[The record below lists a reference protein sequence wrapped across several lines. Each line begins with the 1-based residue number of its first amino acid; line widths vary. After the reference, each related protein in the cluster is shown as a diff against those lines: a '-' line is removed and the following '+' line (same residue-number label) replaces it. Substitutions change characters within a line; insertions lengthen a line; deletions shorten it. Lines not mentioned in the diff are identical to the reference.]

1 MTNTDI
7 IILFK
12 VRNLLLVLLTFQ
24 FSACTGQVKEKTVTD
39 SKENQ
44 VNTQPLILKQS
55 TTFPQIHT
63 NLNGMVREFVRTIYQ
78 DKKGN
83 YWFGTNGDGIIRY
96 NGQILER
103 ITIAEIS
110 PNYRVLE
117 IVEDKVGNIWF
128 GTSEGLIKYDGVK
141 FKTFSFKEGLPGV
154 NAEIWGLTIDKNG
167 LIWVGA
173 IGGVCHFNGEKF
185 IPFSLPV
192 SKVENAK
199 PMLSDKLVFK
209 IIEDKNGNM
218 WFATDGN
225 GIFKYN
231 NKKFTHLT
239 NKNGLVDN
247 NTADILEDS
256 KGNIWIG
263 TFYGGVS
270 KFDGK
275 TYTNFTKDG
284 IIAGEETYNF
294 YEDSQGNIW
303 FTAEGYG
310 VYRYDGNNFKQFTT
324 EDGLTSNVTQSILED
339 NKGQVWFGSWQGL
352 CIFDGEKFMDA
363 KNKEPWTN

>member
-7 IILFK
+7 MISFK
-12 VRNLLLVLLTFQ
+12 ARNLLLVLLTFQ
-24 FSACTGQVKEKTVTD
+24 FSVCTGQVKEKSVTD
-39 SKENQ
+39 TIESQ
-44 VNTQPLILKQS
+44 VKAQPLSLKQS
-55 TTFPQIHT
+55 TTFLQIHT
-63 NLNGMVREFVRTIYQ
+63 NLNGMVREFVRTMYQ

-96 NGQILER
+96 DGQTLEKM
-103 ITIAEIS
+103 TIADVH
-110 PNYRVLE
+110 PNFRVLE

-128 GTSEGLIKYDGVK
+128 GTSEGLIKYDGLK
-141 FKTFSFKEGLPGV
+141 FKTFSFKEGLPDV
-154 NAEIWGLTIDKNG
+154 DAEIWGLAIDKNG

-173 IGGVCHFNGEKF
+173 TGGVSHFNGEKF
-185 IPFSLPV
+185 IPFLLPV
-192 SKVENAK
+192 STVENAK

-225 GIFKYN
+225 GIFKYRN
-231 NKKFTHLT
+231 GEFIHLT
-239 NKNGLVDN
+239 AKNELTDN
-247 NTADILEDS
+247 NVADILEDS
-256 KGNIWIG
+256 QGNIWIG

-275 TYTNFTKDG
+275 TYTNFTKDK

-294 YEDSQGNIW
+294 YGDSQGNIW
-303 FTAEGYG
+303 FTAEGFG

-324 EDGLTSNVTQSILED
+324 EDGLTSNVTQSIFED
-339 NKGQVWFGSWQGL
+339 KKGQVWFGSWQGL
-352 CIFDGEKFMDA
+352 SIYDGKTIMNA
-363 KNKEPWTN
+363 KDKEPWTN